1 MLMMLH
7 NLTISIIIN
16 NIHAF
21 GHMYGL
27 TVQGVSFWYIYLL
40 CQQEKQNWHHSLF
53 GLAIMLSKIVY
64 LSRYEKIGHH
74 QTTTTDTDVSFW
86 RKNSVNSKSADTN
99 HDWLSI
105 QCKSNL
111 AFAIELVTK

>member
-27 TVQGVSFWYIYLL
+27 TVQGVSFWYAYLL
-40 CQQEKQNWHHSLF
+40 CQQEKQNWRHSLF
-53 GLAIMLSKIVY
+53 GLAIMLSKIVC
-64 LSRYEKIGHH
+64 LSRYEKLGRH
-74 QTTTTDTDVSFW
+74 QTTTTDTDESYR
-86 RKNSVNSKSADTN
+86 RKIQSIPNRPAEIMIDSAF
-99 HDWLSI
+99 SA
-105 QCKSNL
+105 NL
-111 AFAIELVTK
+111 T